1 MGVHLD
7 DFVTPSSTPPNE
19 PDTNE
24 LDDVT
29 PSMTRD
35 QTQTENLSELV
46 KAMSEENVRD
56 KIYDKYTLVLRDL
69 QVVKQPPDYC
79 ATSTFFRIHVENM
92 VICAIHVNLRF

>member
-69 QVVKQPPDYC
+69 QVD
-79 ATSTFFRIHVENM
+79 
-92 VICAIHVNLRF
+92 ICARPQSFRSLCTSEANMIT